1 MKLPSIPSIATTP
14 VPAWARLLLILAA
27 GAIVFVLGVLHGE
40 RVAGER
46 ELAAAHAQAAAVVK
60 VAQAQNQVF
69 VKTEVKWRDRIRTVY
84 VKGEEIEK
92 RIPEYVTPADDGRF
106 GVNAGFVRI
115 HDQAWGLEAAT
126 PAADSDR
133 EPAGIPLSQVSEVD
147 AYNAKA
153 CLAWRDLAL
162 GLREFYNGV
171 RDAADVDVTPSG
183 GEPVK

>member
-1 MKLPSIPSIATTP
+1 MKLDSIPKLAATP

-27 GAIVFVLGVLHGE
+27 GAIVFVLGMLQGE
-40 RVAGER
+40 RAAGER
-46 ELAAAHAQAAAVVK
+46 QLAAAHAQAAAVVK
-60 VAQAQNQVF
+60 VAQGQNQVF

-92 RIPEYVTPADDGRF
+92 RVPEYVTPADDNRF

-115 HDQAWGLEAAT
+115 HDEAWGLEAAA

-133 EPAGIPLSQVSEVD
+133 EPAGIPLSQVSDID

-162 GLREFYNGV
+162 GLREYYEQV
-171 RDAADVDVTPSG
+171 RAAANVD
-183 GEPVK
+183 GESVK